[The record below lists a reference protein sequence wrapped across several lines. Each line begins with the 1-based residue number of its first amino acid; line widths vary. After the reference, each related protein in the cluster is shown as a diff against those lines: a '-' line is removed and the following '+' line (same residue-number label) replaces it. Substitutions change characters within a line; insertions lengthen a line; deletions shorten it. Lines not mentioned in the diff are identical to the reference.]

1 MAVWET
7 VRGASF
13 LDQVPIALKS
23 IAKSMEM
30 HNTLLKEQNTLL
42 RERNEILRNI
52 AGDNGVVSIDAV
64 RDFFVK

>member
-1 MAVWET
+1 MTTWET
-7 VRGASF
+7 VRGTSF

-23 IAKSMEM
+23 IAKGIET
-30 HNTLLKEQNTLL
+30 HNKLLEEQNTLL

-64 RDFFVK
+64 RDFIIK